1 MSLGIVQRRLR
12 AFRTD
17 WVIAFDKRH
26 IMDAP
31 LWTILRELRTELEA
45 LYADRFVDLILFG
58 SQARG
63 NARPDSDID
72 VLIVLKPPVES
83 DTEIC
88 RISLLTSE
96 LCLRYNVLI
105 SRLFMDES
113 RYLQR
118 QSPLLRNIEREGI
131 AV

>member
-1 MSLGIVQRRLR
+1 MNQSVAERHLR
-12 AFRTD
+12 AFGTD

-26 IMDAP
+26 MMDAP

-45 LYADRFVDLILFG
+45 LYADGLVDLILFG

-63 NARPDSDID
+63 DARPDSDID
-72 VLIVLKPPVES
+72 VLIVLKPPVDS
-83 DTEIC
+83 GAEIW
-88 RISLLTSE
+88 RTSLLISE
-96 LCLRYNVLI
+96 LCLRYSVLI
-105 SRLFMDES
+105 SHLFMDES

-118 QSPLLRNIEREGI
+118 QSPLFRNIEREGI